1 MKNTPIAFLI
11 LVVLG
16 VGSGLISIYSGSHN
30 VAANENLE
38 GLTRWVLG
46 TSAPR
51 SVHTLPLVERYLHP
65 HACY

>member
-30 VAANENLE
+30 VAPNEDLE
-38 GLTRWVLG
+38 GLTRWVFG

-51 SVHTLPLVERYLHP
+51 SVHTLPLVERYIHP